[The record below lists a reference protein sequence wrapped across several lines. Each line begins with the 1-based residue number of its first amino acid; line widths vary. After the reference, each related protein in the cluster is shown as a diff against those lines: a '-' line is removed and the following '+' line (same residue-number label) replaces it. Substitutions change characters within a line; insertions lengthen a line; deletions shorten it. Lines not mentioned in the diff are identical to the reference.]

1 MNSKT
6 KLSVREKA
14 NTIFSKSNTGEN
26 INTIYDQLSKR
37 EIVDTLYNG
46 LDVEE
51 NVDTINRLNV
61 EENMNTIYNRLNEE
75 ENVNIIHNKLSIKG
89 NEKLSELGARDNSNV
104 MFQEL
109 GASDNSNVIFHELG
123 NIVMLMNLSISKI
136 EKDYKDIEEN
146 KYFKSLKEDTKQIV
160 YLINSSKVNGK
171 IYSIEKK
178 SINVEKLIFNI
189 ATKYKEQCEKT
200 GIKLVVNVEKKS
212 KNTYY
217 DLDEFKISRV
227 IENITIN
234 AIEELELCNIEEKN
248 ININLCINKDGIVIS
263 INNNGRVIERDK
275 IKEIFKPYITGKRNG
290 NGIGLAF
297 CEKIV
302 RLHGGSI
309 EVTSNKKAGTT
320 FIIKL

>member
-1 MNSKT
+1 MNNKT
-6 KLSVREKA
+6 KLSIK
-14 NTIFSKSNTGEN
+14 
-26 INTIYDQLSKR
+26 D
-37 EIVDTLYNG
+37 
-46 LDVEE
+46 
-51 NVDTINRLNV
+51 
-61 EENMNTIYNRLNEE
+61 
-75 ENVNIIHNKLSIKG
+75 NKI
-89 NEKLSELGARDNSNV
+89 LSELGV
-104 MFQEL
+104 
-109 GASDNSNVIFHELG
+109 SDNSNVIFHELG

-160 YLINSSKVNGK
+160 YLINSSKVKEK

-178 SINVEKLIFNI
+178 SINVEKLIFNL
-189 ATKYKEQCEKT
+189 ATKYKEQCEKA
-200 GIKLVVNVEKKS
+200 GIKLVVNVDKNS

-248 ININLCINKDGIVIS
+248 ININLYINKTGIVIS
-263 INNNGRVIERDK
+263 INNNGRVIESDK
-275 IKEIFKPYITGKRNG
+275 IREIFRPYFTGKRNG

-320 FIIKL
+320 FIIKLWEV

>member
-1 MNSKT
+1 MNNK
-6 KLSVREKA
+6 
-14 NTIFSKSNTGEN
+14 
-26 INTIYDQLSKR
+26 
-37 EIVDTLYNG
+37 
-46 LDVEE
+46 
-51 NVDTINRLNV
+51 
-61 EENMNTIYNRLNEE
+61 
-75 ENVNIIHNKLSIKG
+75 NKLSIKD
-89 NEKLSELGARDNSNV
+89 NKILSELGV
-104 MFQEL
+104 
-109 GASDNSNVIFHELG
+109 SDNSNVIFHELG

-160 YLINSSKVNGK
+160 YLINSSKVKGK

-178 SINVEKLIFNI
+178 SINVEKLIFNL
-189 ATKYKEQCEKT
+189 ATKYKEQCEKA
-200 GIKLVVNVEKKS
+200 GIKLVVNVDKNS

-248 ININLCINKDGIVIS
+248 ININLYINKTGIVIA
-263 INNNGRVIERDK
+263 INNNGRVIESDK
-275 IKEIFKPYITGKRNG
+275 IREIFRPYITGKRNG

>member
-1 MNSKT
+1 MNNKT
-6 KLSVREKA
+6 KLSIK
-14 NTIFSKSNTGEN
+14 
-26 INTIYDQLSKR
+26 D
-37 EIVDTLYNG
+37 
-46 LDVEE
+46 
-51 NVDTINRLNV
+51 
-61 EENMNTIYNRLNEE
+61 
-75 ENVNIIHNKLSIKG
+75 NKI
-89 NEKLSELGARDNSNV
+89 LSELGV
-104 MFQEL
+104 
-109 GASDNSNVIFHELG
+109 SDNSNVIFHELG

-160 YLINSSKVNGK
+160 YLINSSKVKEK

-178 SINVEKLIFNI
+178 SINVEKLIFNL
-189 ATKYKEQCEKT
+189 ATKYKEQCEKA
-200 GIKLVVNVEKKS
+200 GIKLVVNVDKNS

-248 ININLCINKDGIVIS
+248 ISINLYINKTGIVIS
-263 INNNGRVIERDK
+263 INNNGRVIESDK
-275 IKEIFKPYITGKRNG
+275 IREIFRPYITGKRNG

>member
-1 MNSKT
+1 MNNKT
-6 KLSVREKA
+6 KLSIK
-14 NTIFSKSNTGEN
+14 
-26 INTIYDQLSKR
+26 D
-37 EIVDTLYNG
+37 
-46 LDVEE
+46 
-51 NVDTINRLNV
+51 
-61 EENMNTIYNRLNEE
+61 
-75 ENVNIIHNKLSIKG
+75 NKI
-89 NEKLSELGARDNSNV
+89 LSELGV
-104 MFQEL
+104 
-109 GASDNSNVIFHELG
+109 SDNSNVIFHELG

-160 YLINSSKVNGK
+160 YLINSSKVKEK

-178 SINVEKLIFNI
+178 SINVEKLIFNL
-189 ATKYKEQCEKT
+189 ATKYKEQCEKA
-200 GIKLVVNVEKKS
+200 GIKLVVNVDKNS

-248 ININLCINKDGIVIS
+248 ININLYINKTGIVIS
-263 INNNGRVIERDK
+263 INNNGRVIESDK
-275 IKEIFKPYITGKRNG
+275 IREIFRPYITGKRNG

>member
-1 MNSKT
+1 MNNKT
-6 KLSVREKA
+6 KLSIK
-14 NTIFSKSNTGEN
+14 
-26 INTIYDQLSKR
+26 D
-37 EIVDTLYNG
+37 
-46 LDVEE
+46 
-51 NVDTINRLNV
+51 
-61 EENMNTIYNRLNEE
+61 
-75 ENVNIIHNKLSIKG
+75 NKI
-89 NEKLSELGARDNSNV
+89 LSELGV
-104 MFQEL
+104 
-109 GASDNSNVIFHELG
+109 SDNSNVIFHELG

-160 YLINSSKVNGK
+160 YLINSSKVKGK
-171 IYSIEKK
+171 IYAIEKK
-178 SINVEKLIFNI
+178 SINVEKLIFNL

-200 GIKLVVNVEKKS
+200 GIKLVVNVDKNS

-248 ININLCINKDGIVIS
+248 ININLYINKTGIVIS
-263 INNNGRVIERDK
+263 INNNGRVIESDK
-275 IKEIFKPYITGKRNG
+275 IREIFRPYITGKRNG

>member
-1 MNSKT
+1 MNNKT
-6 KLSVREKA
+6 KLSIK
-14 NTIFSKSNTGEN
+14 
-26 INTIYDQLSKR
+26 D
-37 EIVDTLYNG
+37 
-46 LDVEE
+46 
-51 NVDTINRLNV
+51 
-61 EENMNTIYNRLNEE
+61 
-75 ENVNIIHNKLSIKG
+75 NKI
-89 NEKLSELGARDNSNV
+89 LSELGV
-104 MFQEL
+104 
-109 GASDNSNVIFHELG
+109 SDNSNVIFHELG

-160 YLINSSKVNGK
+160 YLINSSKVKEK

-178 SINVEKLIFNI
+178 SINVEKLIFNL
-189 ATKYKEQCEKT
+189 ATKYKEQCEKA
-200 GIKLVVNVEKKS
+200 GIKLVVNVDKNS

-248 ININLCINKDGIVIS
+248 ININLYINKTGIVIS
-263 INNNGRVIERDK
+263 INNNGRVIESDK
-275 IKEIFKPYITGKRNG
+275 IREIFRPYFTGKRNG

>member
-1 MNSKT
+1 MNNKT
-6 KLSVREKA
+6 KLSIK
-14 NTIFSKSNTGEN
+14 
-26 INTIYDQLSKR
+26 D
-37 EIVDTLYNG
+37 
-46 LDVEE
+46 
-51 NVDTINRLNV
+51 
-61 EENMNTIYNRLNEE
+61 
-75 ENVNIIHNKLSIKG
+75 NKI
-89 NEKLSELGARDNSNV
+89 LSELGV
-104 MFQEL
+104 
-109 GASDNSNVIFHELG
+109 SDNSNVIFHELG

-146 KYFKSLKEDTKQIV
+146 KYFKSLKEDTKQIA
-160 YLINSSKVNGK
+160 YLINSSKVKGK

-178 SINVEKLIFNI
+178 SINVEKLIFNL
-189 ATKYKEQCEKT
+189 ATKYKEQCEKA
-200 GIKLVVNVEKKS
+200 GIKLVVNVDKNS

-248 ININLCINKDGIVIS
+248 ININLYINKTGIVIS
-263 INNNGRVIERDK
+263 INNNGRVIESDK
-275 IKEIFKPYITGKRNG
+275 IREIFRPYITGKRNG

>member
-1 MNSKT
+1 MNNKT
-6 KLSVREKA
+6 KLSIK
-14 NTIFSKSNTGEN
+14 
-26 INTIYDQLSKR
+26 D
-37 EIVDTLYNG
+37 
-46 LDVEE
+46 
-51 NVDTINRLNV
+51 
-61 EENMNTIYNRLNEE
+61 
-75 ENVNIIHNKLSIKG
+75 NKI
-89 NEKLSELGARDNSNV
+89 LSELGV
-104 MFQEL
+104 
-109 GASDNSNVIFHELG
+109 SDNSNVIFHELG

-160 YLINSSKVNGK
+160 YLINSSKVKGK

-178 SINVEKLIFNI
+178 SINVEKLIFNL
-189 ATKYKEQCEKT
+189 ATKYKEQCEKA
-200 GIKLVVNVEKKS
+200 GIKLVVNVDKNS

-248 ININLCINKDGIVIS
+248 ININLYNNKTGIVIS
-263 INNNGRVIERDK
+263 INNNGRVIESDK
-275 IKEIFKPYITGKRNG
+275 IREIFRPYITGKRNG

>member
-1 MNSKT
+1 MNNKT
-6 KLSVREKA
+6 KLSIK
-14 NTIFSKSNTGEN
+14 
-26 INTIYDQLSKR
+26 D
-37 EIVDTLYNG
+37 
-46 LDVEE
+46 
-51 NVDTINRLNV
+51 
-61 EENMNTIYNRLNEE
+61 
-75 ENVNIIHNKLSIKG
+75 NKI
-89 NEKLSELGARDNSNV
+89 LSELGV
-104 MFQEL
+104 
-109 GASDNSNVIFHELG
+109 SDNSNVIFHELG

-160 YLINSSKVNGK
+160 YLINSSKVKGK

-178 SINVEKLIFNI
+178 SINVEKLIFNL
-189 ATKYKEQCEKT
+189 ATKYKEQCEKA
-200 GIKLVVNVEKKS
+200 GIKLVVNVDKNS

-248 ININLCINKDGIVIS
+248 ININLYINKTGIVIS
-263 INNNGRVIERDK
+263 INNNGRVIESDK
-275 IKEIFKPYITGKRNG
+275 IREIFRPYFTGKRNG